1 MNNLKRT
8 VLLNSLFLMLTQLF
22 TQGPNS
28 SGTYYRNANGK
39 KGSELKTALSEI
51 IKKS

>member
-22 TQGPNS
+22 AQGPNS

-39 KGSELKTALSEI
+39 KAAN
-51 IKKS
+51 